1 MTLIRKIVNKIRG
14 KQIDYSNIEYL
25 RSKGVKIG
33 KNVDIINSN
42 IEHCHSF
49 LVTIGN
55 NVTITNATIL
65 AHDASTKKILG
76 YSKVGRVDI
85 GDDVFIGFGA
95 VILPNTRIGSRVI
108 VGAGTV
114 VAADVPDNVV
124 IGGNPFRILCTFDE
138 YVEKNR
144 RNMEKGPVY
153 HTLWSEKSEAEK
165 KRMYE
170 ELKGKI
176 GYDL

>member
-1 MTLIRKIVNKIRG
+1 MSLIRKITEKLRSR
-14 KQIDYSNIEYL
+14 QTDYSSIEYL
-25 RSKGVKIG
+25 RSTGVKIG
-33 KNVDIINSN
+33 ENVDIINSH
-42 IEHCHSF
+42 IERCHSF

-65 AHDASTKKILG
+65 AHDASTKKFLG

-95 VILPNTRIGSRVI
+95 IVLPNTRIGNRVI

-114 VAADVPDNVV
+114 VARDVPDNVV
-124 IGGNPFRILCTFDE
+124 IVGNPFKILCTFDE
-138 YVEKNR
+138 YIEKNR
-144 RNMEKGPVY
+144 RNMEKVPVY
-153 HTLWSEKSEAEK
+153 HTLWSEKTEEEKEHMYKELAET
-165 KRMYE
+165 
-170 ELKGKI
+170 I

>member
-1 MTLIRKIVNKIRG
+1 MIKIFEKI
-14 KQIDYSNIEYL
+14 KEKFNPIDYSSLDYL

-33 KNVDIINSN
+33 ENVDIINSR
-42 IEHCHSF
+42 IESCHSF

-65 AHDASTKKILG
+65 AHDASTKKFIG

-85 GDDVFIGFGA
+85 GDDVFIGYGA
-95 VILPNTRIGSRVI
+95 IVLPNTKIGNKVI

-114 VAADVPDNVV
+114 VAKDVPDNVV
-124 IGGNPFRILCTFDE
+124 IVGNPFRVICTFDE
-138 YVEKNR
+138 YIE
-144 RNMEKGPVY
+144 RNKKRMEEGPTY
-153 HTLWSEKSEAEK
+153 NTLWNEKSEEEK
-165 KRMYE
+165 SRMFE
-170 ELKGKI
+170 ELNGKM

>member
-1 MTLIRKIVNKIRG
+1 MSLIGKIVNKFRK
-14 KQIDYSNIEYL
+14 KQTDYSSIESL
-25 RSKGVKIG
+25 RLRGVRIG
-33 KNVDIINSN
+33 ENVDIINSN
-42 IEHCHSF
+42 IEHCHGF

-55 NVTITNATIL
+55 NVTITNATVL
-65 AHDASTKKILG
+65 AHDASTKKFLG

-85 GDDVFIGFGA
+85 GNDVFIGYGSI
-95 VILPNTRIGSRVI
+95 VLPNTKIGNHVI

-114 VAADVPDNVV
+114 VAKDVPDNVV

-138 YVEKNR
+138 YLEKNR
-144 RNMEKGPVY
+144 ANMEKGPVY
-153 HTLWSEKSEAEK
+153 HTLWFEKSEDEK
-165 KRMYE
+165 KQMYE

>member
-1 MTLIRKIVNKIRG
+1 MSFIRKIVNRLKEKRV
-14 KQIDYSNIEYL
+14 DYSSVEYL
-25 RSKGVKIG
+25 KSKGVKIG
-33 KNVDIINSN
+33 ENVDIINSN

-65 AHDASTKKILG
+65 AHDASTKKFLG

-85 GDDVFIGFGA
+85 GDDVFIGYGA
-95 VILPNTRIGSRVI
+95 IILPNTRIGNRVI

-114 VAADVPDNVV
+114 VAKDVPDNVV
-124 IGGNPFRILCTFDE
+124 IVGNPFRIICTFDE
-138 YVEKNR
+138 YLEKNR
-144 RNMEKGPVY
+144 RNLEKGPVY
-153 HTLWSEKSEAEK
+153 HTLWSEKSVEEK
-165 KRMYE
+165 QRMYN
-170 ELKGKI
+170 ELDGQI

>member
-1 MTLIRKIVNKIRG
+1 MSLIGKIVKKLKG
-14 KQIDYSNIEYL
+14 KQIDYCSVEYL
-25 RSKGVKIG
+25 RSQGVKIG
-33 KNVDIINSN
+33 QNVDIINSN

-65 AHDASTKKILG
+65 AHDASTKKFLG

-95 VILPNTRIGSRVI
+95 IILPNTQIGNRVI

-114 VAADVPDNVV
+114 VARDVPDNVV
-124 IGGNPFRILCTFDE
+124 IGGNPFRIICTFDE
-138 YVEKNR
+138 YLKKNR
-144 RNMEKGPVY
+144 CNMENGPVY
-153 HTLWSEKSEAEK
+153 HTLWSEKSEEEK
-165 KRMYE
+165 QHMYE

>member
-1 MTLIRKIVNKIRG
+1 MSLINKIIS
-14 KQIDYSNIEYL
+14 KLSKKKIDYCSVEYL
-25 RSKGVKIG
+25 RTQGVKIG
-33 KNVDIINSN
+33 ENVDIIHSN

-65 AHDASTKKILG
+65 AHDASTKKFLG
-76 YSKVGRVDI
+76 YSKVGHVDI

-95 VILPNTRIGSRVI
+95 IILPNTRIGNRVI
-108 VGAGTV
+108 VGAGTI
-114 VAADVPDNVV
+114 VAKDVPDNVV
-124 IGGNPFRILCTFDE
+124 IAGNPFHIICTFDE
-138 YVEKNR
+138 YLEKNR
-144 RNMEKGPVY
+144 KNMQKGPVY
-153 HTLWSEKSEAEK
+153 HTLWSEKSNEEK
-165 KRMYE
+165 KQMYE

>member
-1 MTLIRKIVNKIRG
+1 MSLIRKIVNRFRK
-14 KQIDYSNIEYL
+14 KQTDFSSIEYL
-25 RSKGVKIG
+25 RSRGVRIG
-33 KNVDIINSN
+33 ENVDIINSN

-65 AHDASTKKILG
+65 AHDASTKKFLG

-85 GDDVFIGFGA
+85 GNDVFIGYGA
-95 VILPNTRIGSRVI
+95 IILPNTNIGNRVI

-114 VAADVPDNVV
+114 VARDVPDNVV
-124 IGGNPFRILCTFDE
+124 IGGNPFRILCSFDE
-138 YVEKNR
+138 YLERNR
-144 RNMEKGPVY
+144 ANMENGPVY
-153 HTLWSEKSEAEK
+153 HTLWSEKSEDEK
-165 KRMYE
+165 KQMYE

>member
-1 MTLIRKIVNKIRG
+1 MLLVKKLISKLCRRP
-14 KQIDYSNIEYL
+14 IDYSSAEYL
-25 RSKGVKIG
+25 KERGVRIG
-33 KNVDIINSN
+33 ENVDIIHSN
-42 IEHCHSF
+42 IEHCHGF

-65 AHDASTKKILG
+65 AHDASTKKFLG

-95 VILPNTRIGSRVI
+95 IILPNTRIGNRVI

-114 VAADVPDNVV
+114 VARDVPDNVV
-124 IGGNPFRILCTFDE
+124 IAGNPFRILCTFDE
-138 YVEKNR
+138 YLEKNR
-144 RNMEKGPVY
+144 RNMQIGPVY
-153 HTLWSEKSEAEK
+153 HTLWSKKSEEEK
-165 KRMYE
+165 EQMYR

>member
-1 MTLIRKIVNKIRG
+1 MSLIRKIVNRFRK
-14 KQIDYSNIEYL
+14 KQTDFSSIEFL
-25 RSKGVKIG
+25 RSRGVRIG
-33 KNVDIINSN
+33 ENVDIINSN

-65 AHDASTKKILG
+65 AHDASTKKFLG

-85 GDDVFIGFGA
+85 GNDVFIGYGA
-95 VILPNTRIGSRVI
+95 IILPNTNIGNRVI

-114 VAADVPDNVV
+114 VARDVPDNVV
-124 IGGNPFRILCTFDE
+124 IGGNPFRILCSFDE
-138 YVEKNR
+138 YLERNR
-144 RNMEKGPVY
+144 ANLENGPVY
-153 HTLWSEKSEAEK
+153 HTLWSEKSEDEK
-165 KRMYE
+165 KQMYE

-176 GYDL
+176 GFDL